1 MKVNTK
7 NMRDR
12 IIALSKKD
20 KRYADNDD
28 LLVATIWFQD
38 GWTDR
43 DLYNKLKAVS
53 SVENIRRTRRKLTE
67 EGLIKPSKQ
76 VAEARYEEFKQ
87 VKMSI

>member
-1 MKVNTK
+1 MKINTK

-12 IIALSKKD
+12 IIALCKKD

-28 LLVATIWFQD
+28 LLVATIWYQD
-38 GWTDR
+38 GWNDP

-67 EGLIKPSKQ
+67 LIKPSKA
-76 VAEARYEEFKQ
+76 VTEARYEEYKQ